1 MKKVAVLRS
10 NPKDA
15 TFIKIL
21 MPLSRRYA
29 VDCYLWD
36 REGDYAPGYRNENIR
51 YFRFMV
57 RAGYYNVST
66 LLKLLLF
73 EIWLFGRL
81 LFAKVDCIHAID
93 LDTGFAG
100 LLAARLKR
108 KPFVYQCIDP
118 YYACLPP
125 GWPKF
130 LGRWAKRMEN
140 YVISAADLFLITDL
154 LRMPQHSGANPRHVL
169 EYPNF
174 PPLDIPETGKV
185 PGGELVVGYIGS
197 LIEGR
202 NLLPMMETVGDLEG
216 ERVRLTIGGFGPLER
231 VIETKAKE
239 YKNVSY
245 IGWVPYADVLK
256 VEDAFDV
263 FVHTTD
269 PKNESQKWVSP
280 NKLFESMAL
289 GKPIIVSSGTLTAQ
303 RVSMIGNGV
312 AIEYGSKSALRESI
326 LMLKND
332 AEFARQLGR
341 RGKEEFHRAWTY
353 EIMEKRLLDAY
364 QDVVPLS

>member
-21 MPLSRRYA
+21 MPLSVRYT

-36 REGDYAPGYRNENIR
+36 RQRDYVPGYRNENMR
-51 YFRFMV
+51 YYRFMV

-66 LLKLLLF
+66 LFKLLLF
-73 EIWLFGRL
+73 EIWLFSRL
-81 LFAKVDCIHAID
+81 LFANVDCIHAID
-93 LDTGFAG
+93 LDTGLAG
-100 LLAARLKR
+100 LLAARVKR
-108 KPFVYQCIDP
+108 RPFVYQCIDP

-130 LGRWAKRMEN
+130 LGRWAKRLEN
-140 YVISAADLFLITDL
+140 YLISAADLFLITDL
-154 LRMPQHSGANPRHVL
+154 LRMPQHSGANPRRVL

-174 PPLDIPETGKV
+174 PPLDIPEAGKE

-202 NLLPMMETVGDLEG
+202 NLLPLMETVGGLEAEG
-216 ERVRLTIGGFGPLER
+216 VRLTIGGFGPLEKEIAAR
-231 VIETKAKE
+231 AKE
-239 YKNVSY
+239 YGNVSY
-245 IGWVPYADVLK
+245 IGWVPYAGVLK
-256 VEDAFDV
+256 VENSFDI
-263 FVHTTD
+263 FIHTTD
-269 PKNESQKWVSP
+269 PENESQRWVSP
-280 NKLFESMAL
+280 AKLFESMAL
-289 GKPIIVSSGTLTAQ
+289 GKPIIVSSGTLAAQ

-312 AIEYGSKSALRESI
+312 TIEYGSKSALRDSI
-326 LMLKND
+326 LLLKND
-332 AEFARQLGR
+332 PELARQLGR

-353 EIMEKRLLDAY
+353 EIMEKRLMNAY
-364 QDVVPLS
+364 QEVVPLS